1 MKNWDYKK
9 SSARVFIFYF
19 FWREN
24 FNLGFGMDERGPYKD
39 IHLLCF
45 NSRLRGVLNIRE
57 DISVFSHFTANMWRQ
72 VDEFRIEHNDREN
85 SFEFKITQ
93 S

>member
-1 MKNWDYKK
+1 
-9 SSARVFIFYF
+9 
-19 FWREN
+19 
-24 FNLGFGMDERGPYKD
+24 MDERGPYKD

-93 S
+93 SWHFKNLPILGGISRIIQNLRKINSD